1 MVACVII
8 SYLKKEAVM
17 LKTNVIEHF
26 GTATKVARFLSI
38 TPIAVHYWGD
48 VIPKGRATELHL
60 LTSGELV
67 YDTAHYQKDQADGS
81 EAVA

>member
-1 MVACVII
+1 MLACVII

-26 GTATKVARFLSI
+26 GSATKVARFLSI

-60 LTSGELV
+60 LTSGELA
-67 YDTAHYQKDQADGS
+67 YDQAHYQKDQVAES

>member
-1 MVACVII
+1 MFACVII

-26 GTATKVARFLSI
+26 GSATKVARFLSI

-67 YDTAHYQKDQADGS
+67 YDTAHYQKDQAAES
-81 EAVA
+81 EGAA

>member
-1 MVACVII
+1 MLACVII
-8 SYLKKEAVM
+8 SYLKKEVAM

-26 GTATKVARFLSI
+26 GTATKVAKFLSI
-38 TPIAVHYWGD
+38 TPIAVHYWGV

-67 YDTAHYQKDQADGS
+67 YDATLYQTDPTEQSG
-81 EAVA
+81 AVA

>member
-1 MVACVII
+1 MLACVII

-26 GTATKVARFLSI
+26 GSATKVARFLSI

-67 YDTAHYQKDQADGS
+67 YDQAHYQTSQAAES
-81 EAVA
+81 EGAA

>member
-8 SYLKKEAVM
+8 SYLKKEAAM

-38 TPIAVHYWGD
+38 TPIAVHYWGE
-48 VIPKGRATELHL
+48 VIPKGRAAELHL
-60 LTSGELV
+60 LTFGELV